1 MSPRG
6 LRIFVVLLVLFGGVP
21 SLSAA
26 ENAALERGTAIT
38 DPDLL
43 RKLDQHDVLTISRL
57 LWRERNAD
65 FPLTTDMLFSSLP
78 QLAQIRPAIDAEFE
92 HYVTRH
98 KASAPN
104 ETIGVGEGFDVQLF
118 DRSVLNSRDSRFVL
132 AGIVNRMDRAYVSE
146 ASCGEIRLIYRLA
159 RFEANP
165 DRSKTA
171 SRLPMTLNMVMKAR
185 ADRQIDG
192 SGKQVTCA
200 EIARRWLAN
209 KDWLEIING
218 SLSPYDATLD
228 RIETNIQI
236 SIAPK
241 SASHDFRTDY
251 LLKVFRYNPDS
262 RVFEEAPLE
271 NQIDRDRI
279 LTDAT
284 LKRDFR
290 EWLLEPDHF
299 RDFDRGTVLIPEKF
313 LAKAA
318 IAPTPAGLDLSSLQP
333 EFGLMQGEGQDNK
346 QDNKQDKKQDKSKED
361 PVFTDNDVVGALK
374 KVAERGIRLENIRSV
389 AGFQRRLNDITCAG
403 CHQTRGIGGFHFP
416 GVDWLTDKP
425 STIVPASPHFFG
437 DQVRRR
443 DILTAFAEGRRP
455 DFSRGFASRPQVRG
469 STELAGTEYQDGWG
483 AHCYLQTPGSVGADK
498 SFASWTCAKGLACQP
513 AAASSRIGMCFV
525 KTR

>member
-1 MSPRG
+1 MSHRR
-6 LRIFVVLLVLFGGVP
+6 LRILAALVALCSGAL

-26 ENAALERGTAIT
+26 ENAGLDRGTAIT
-38 DPDLL
+38 DPEQL

-57 LWRERNAD
+57 LWPERNAN
-65 FPLTTDMLFSSLP
+65 FPLTSDMLFAWLP

-92 HYVTRH
+92 RYVARR
-98 KASAPN
+98 KAEAPN

-118 DRSVLNSRDSRFVL
+118 DRANLDSRDARFVL

-146 ASCGEIRLIYRLA
+146 ASCGEVRLIYRLV
-159 RFEANP
+159 RFETNP
-165 DRSKTA
+165 DGGKTA
-171 SRLPMTLNMVMKAR
+171 SRLPMTFNLVLKAR
-185 ADRQIDG
+185 DERQTVP
-192 SGKQVTCA
+192 SGKPATCA

-209 KDWLEIING
+209 DDPLDLVKQLPF
-218 SLSPYDATLD
+218 PYDAMLD

-236 SIAPK
+236 AVMPK

-251 LLKVFRYNPDS
+251 LLKVFKYNPDTKL
-262 RVFEEAPLE
+262 FEESTLE

-279 LTDAT
+279 LSDDT

-290 EWLLEPDHF
+290 DWLLAPEHF
-299 RDFDRGTVLIPEKF
+299 GEFDRGTVLIPEKF

-318 IAPTPAGLDLSSLQP
+318 IAPTPAGLDASQLQP
-333 EFGLMQGEGQDNK
+333 EFGLMQGEGKGDG
-346 QDNKQDKKQDKSKED
+346 
-361 PVFTDNDVVGALK
+361 VFTDGDVVGALK
-374 KVAERGIRLENIRSV
+374 AVAERGISLQNIRSV

-416 GVDWLTDKP
+416 GVDWLADKP

-455 DFSRGFASRPQVRG
+455 DFSRGFASRPQLRG

-483 AHCYLQTPGSVGADK
+483 AHCYLQPSGSAGTDK
-498 SFASWTCAKGLACQP
+498 SFTSWTCAKGLACQ
-513 AAASSRIGMCFV
+513 AAGASRHIGMCFV